1 MEIYKRSE
9 TEAIVNALKA
19 GQTVVFP
26 TETSYGLGC
35 DATNRDAVEKVF
47 KIKEREWNKLLL
59 VVVPNIKMAKKYLV
73 WNETLQKLAK
83 KYWPGPLTVV
93 GDYRHRNW
101 FGKNLV
107 IGVVSEQKTI
117 AVRITADPF
126 LKEISKRLGQPLVAT
141 SANLAGDGEIYGA
154 EEIKTIFS
162 DRPNSP
168 DILVDGGELKRNKPT
183 TVVSVLGN
191 DLKILREGE
200 IKVKI

>member
-59 VVVPNIKMAKKYLV
+59 VVAPNIKMAKKYLV

-126 LKEISKRLGQPLVAT
+126 
-141 SANLAGDGEIYGA
+141 
-154 EEIKTIFS
+154 
-162 DRPNSP
+162 
-168 DILVDGGELKRNKPT
+168 
-183 TVVSVLGN
+183 
-191 DLKILREGE
+191 
-200 IKVKI
+200 